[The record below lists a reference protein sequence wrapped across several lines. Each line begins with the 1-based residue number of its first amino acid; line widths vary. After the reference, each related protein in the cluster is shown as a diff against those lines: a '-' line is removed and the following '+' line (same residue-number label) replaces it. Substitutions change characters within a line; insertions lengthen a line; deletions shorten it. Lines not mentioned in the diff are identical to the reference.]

1 MGQFAEQLSI
11 VPYSYL
17 PAGVDVEL
25 DLQGH
30 HVVLPGDGVLPGSRG
45 IGNPIQA
52 EGVVL
57 AHFPHLLKAEDIL
70 QVQSVEGLESG
81 GGCPGQRDAGG
92 IPVEVAMVVPLY
104 SALKLGV
111 EFLQGVGGMLRDEAF
126 LDEAEEPL
134 DRALGL
140 GIARLVGDDRAP
152 QLQEG
157 PVHLGDGLP
166 GQGLFSVVE
175 EAASGVADELELG
188 VVVTIEEGEDPIAFH
203 RLPEHQHVVVGGV
216 GMKEVARQNSAG
228 VVIHEQH
235 QVDPPVALQPGPE
248 EVSICTSSPKA
259 SLSKRRQGLRK

>member
-11 VPYSYL
+11 VPCSYL
-17 PAGVDVEL
+17 PAGVDMEL

-30 HVVLPGDGVLPGSRG
+30 HVVLPGDSVLPGSRG

-104 SALKLGV
+104 PALKLGV
-111 EFLQGVGGMLRDEAF
+111 EFLQGVGGMLRDEA
-126 LDEAEEPL
+126 EEPL
-134 DRALGL
+134 DLALGL
-140 GIARLVGDDRAP
+140 GIARLVGDDSAP
-152 QLQEG
+152 QLQES
-157 PVHLGDGLP
+157 PVYLGYGLP

-188 VVVTIEEGEDPIAFH
+188 VVVTISLQDPCGRGGGRSHSVPPPPGAPACCCRWSRH
-203 RLPEHQHVVVGGV
+203 RRSGPPE
-216 GMKEVARQNSAG
+216 
-228 VVIHEQH
+228 
-235 QVDPPVALQPGPE
+235 
-248 EVSICTSSPKA
+248 
-259 SLSKRRQGLRK
+259 